1 MFKVRLAIFLTL
13 ALSFLPATL
22 TAQPREG
29 EFVILSAQYGTE
41 HRHVDVTERLRD
53 AARHER
59 MIRLDNRTFG
69 VDPEKGVPKVLRIYA
84 RGPAGHEHM
93 FEYMEGTVID
103 GSRFRGWDRGEWG
116 NGGWSGRWEGEVQ
129 GADFEILSA
138 QYGTERRHV
147 DVTVRLREA
156 AHHERMITL
165 DNRTFGVDP
174 DKGVPKVLRIYAR
187 GPEGRER
194 MFEYREGSV
203 IDGSQFRGWERGE
216 WGNGG
221 WSGRWEGGE
230 PR

>member
-1 MFKVRLAIFLTL
+1 MARLKPRPCKAIPTRKAKASTTGDTEDDRGNQRLINVDLFDTLTLAFGCNDFNLTGETLMFKVRLAIFLTL

-22 TAQPREG
+22 AAQPREG

-41 HRHVDVTERLRD
+41 HHHVDVTERLRD

-93 FEYMEGTVID
+93 FEYAEGTVID

-116 NGGWSGRWEGEVQ
+116 NGGWSGRWEGEIQ

-147 DVTVRLREA
+147 DVTARLR
-156 AHHERMITL
+156 
-165 DNRTFGVDP
+165 
-174 DKGVPKVLRIYAR
+174 
-187 GPEGRER
+187 
-194 MFEYREGSV
+194 
-203 IDGSQFRGWERGE
+203 
-216 WGNGG
+216 
-221 WSGRWEGGE
+221 
-230 PR
+230 